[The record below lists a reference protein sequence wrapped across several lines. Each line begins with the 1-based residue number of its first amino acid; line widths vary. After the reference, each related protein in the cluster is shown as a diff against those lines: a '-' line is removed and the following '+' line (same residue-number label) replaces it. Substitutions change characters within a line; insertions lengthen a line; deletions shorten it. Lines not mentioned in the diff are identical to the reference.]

1 MRSWKA
7 IQLVNV
13 AYVDGLSIVTV
24 VRSVRSP
31 WTVPM
36 PVAYELDHLA
46 SFCKSYEILRLTYIP
61 TNEFKHEA

>member
-7 IQLVNV
+7 IQLVNA
-13 AYVDGLSIVTV
+13 AYVDGLSIMMV
-24 VRSVRSP
+24 VRSAYSP

-46 SFCKSYEILRLTYIP
+46 SFCKSCNI
-61 TNEFKHEA
+61 